1 MPLDQGLL
9 KGTQSREWVVAKPP
23 TGAIPQ
29 WVYTGRDESGLGPIY
44 VALAAIS
51 APPSRETMRALHAAY
66 KGKSNI
72 QLVVGAVLGNQ
83 VWIFGPDEKT
93 EVTEPLALDQGCR
106 QLQSALDE
114 PDAIAAYTRLG
125 QFRRSLDTTSLVGVT
140 NSGLFASYHIREN
153 VPKRNDWKESCEK
166 AKPLLALRNEHLINA
181 LGFKSEK
188 TAGNALLLTTGTP
201 QSKAV
206 AILLDETEQF
216 DATSAR
222 HTGISPVAFG
232 LNIAARQ
239 GVPWLFVLRKD
250 QIRIY
255 PAKDGVG
262 VGQKGQVETYLEIDL
277 AAIDSERAGLLT
289 LIFSADALEPN
300 GTANDLLQGS
310 QLFASQLGSRLRERI
325 YEHVVPQLSKS
336 VAEHLREQG
345 TNLDTEGLALAY
357 RLTLRVLFRLLF
369 QAYAEDRGLLPAGR
383 NEGYDAN
390 SLKTIAK
397 RIINTPPE
405 QFGKSKTLWFDL
417 VQVWDAIDEGNET
430 WNVPAYNGGLF
441 GTDPIIH
448 PEGALIEKLG
458 IQDDVLG
465 PVLQHLLID
474 ISEDGVLGPVD
485 FRSLS
490 VREFGTIYEGLLESS
505 LSVATTELAVD
516 SSGVWIPATSK
527 QNVLALP
534 GDVYFHSSSGERKAT
549 GSYFTPSNVV
559 DFLIQSTLDPALTRH
574 LGRIKRHLDKGDNAS
589 ATREFFDFRVADL
602 AMGSGH
608 FLVAA
613 VDRIESRMRTFLSE
627 QETQVPGINAELA
640 RLKSAAQTA
649 LGKDESI
656 FGEIEPASLLRRQ
669 IARRCIYGLD
679 VNPLAV
685 ELSRLAL
692 WIHTFVPGLP
702 MSSLDHGL
710 VCANSLTG
718 IGSVEEALREF
729 SPDSTEILSE
739 RGRGVAV
746 SFFENGFEDSLD
758 SSKDLLLEAANS
770 DEASKSEVHK
780 SASISI
786 EAKKAAEPAFQ
797 IFNAAIAA
805 RLGLIEVP
813 GIFEESHLITLAK
826 NPEVREA
833 IRKLSPAHMPY
844 LFPEVFVR
852 ENPGFD
858 VLLGNPPWEKLH
870 VNSDSW
876 WSAKFPGFKSMNSDE
891 KASYLSNLESK
902 RPDLTEE
909 FASAVATTKTIS
921 ESIIKGPFPGIG
933 DAHVDLFAAFAWR
946 FWALLR
952 SEGGLGIVLP
962 RGALSGAATAQWRR
976 QVFVRSDV
984 KAVTLLNNKGWVFPN
999 VHPQTSISI
1008 LSINKNVDPP
1018 RLRMVGPYASAEEFG
1033 LVQQEIDG
1041 LSNLIDP
1048 RVLIEGS
1055 ESASIPLLQ
1064 GLGIEI
1070 FNQMNLSPKLSEKI
1084 FNWEV
1089 RPVQGDINQTSNKEL
1104 IDFSTSTS
1112 LKKSELEVWTG
1123 KTFNIYELNQ
1133 GPLVGKTNRMQL
1145 KAYLTEKL
1153 VRQVRLSSSSFYG
1166 LKLGKPPLEK
1176 LPVEDYRL
1184 AFRDV
1189 TNRTNSRTVIFSI
1202 IPKDVCLVESAPYL
1216 FRKGGSTSTEAYLL
1230 GVFNSIIFDWY
1241 ARLFVEGHLKFYILN
1256 NLPVP
1261 RIDLETKTVHRE
1273 IKEFERNCNFTL
1285 IHDRIVGLVGK
1296 LLSRDVRLE
1305 GWTSS
1310 LGIAFENFSSGDSV
1324 EELIAEIDALVAKLY
1339 GLNETQ
1345 IKYIF
1350 ENFHRG
1356 ADYSER
1362 SNRVITYFRGIENG

>member
-9 KGTQSREWVVAKPP
+9 KGAQSREWVVAKPP
-23 TGAIPQ
+23 TGATPQ

-44 VALAAIS
+44 VALASIS

-166 AKPLLALRNEHLINA
+166 AKPLLALRNEHLIKA
-181 LGFKSEK
+181 LGFKAEK

-300 GTANDLLQGS
+300 GTANELLKGS
-310 QLFASQLGSRLRERI
+310 QLFAAQLSLRLRERI

-345 TNLDTEGLALAY
+345 TKLDSEGLSLAY
-357 RLTLRVLFRLLF
+357 RLTLRILFRLLF

-397 RIINTPPE
+397 RILSTPTE

-441 GTDPIIH
+441 GTDPAVH

-465 PVLQHLLID
+465 PVLQHLLLD
-474 ISEDGVLGPVD
+474 VSEDGVLGPVD

-505 LSVATTELAVD
+505 LSVATQDLGVDSKGAWIPIEKSDQVLAVK
-516 SSGVWIPATSK
+516 GE
-527 QNVLALP
+527 
-534 GDVYFHSSSGERKAT
+534 VYFHSASGERKAT
-549 GSYFTPSNVV
+549 GSYFTPSVVV
-559 DFLIQSTLDPALTRH
+559 DHLIDRSLDPALEVH
-574 LGRIKRHLDKGDNAS
+574 LAKIKDLVDQGDS
-589 ATREFFDFRVADL
+589 ATAARNFFDFRVADL

-613 VDRIESRMRTFLSE
+613 IDRIEAKMRMFLADPL
-627 QETQVPGINAELA
+627 TQVPGINAELM
-640 RLKSAAQTA
+640 RLAQAAKSA
-649 LGKDESI
+649 LGKDESAI
-656 FGEIEPASLLRRQ
+656 GEIEPAALLRRQ

-685 ELSRLAL
+685 ELSRLAI

-702 MSSLDHGL
+702 MSSLNHGL

-718 IGSVEEALREF
+718 IGTLDEAIQAL
-729 SPDSTEILSE
+729 SPDSALVDLKKGHGAPLT
-739 RGRGVAV
+739 
-746 SFFENGFEDSLD
+746 FFEGAIIDNLE
-758 SSKDLLLEAANS
+758 KVKELLVEVSNS
-770 DEASKSEVHK
+770 DEARKSEVK
-780 SASISI
+780 IS
-786 EAKKAAEPAFQ
+786 EELLQKARREAEPTKA
-797 IFNAAIAA
+797 IFDAAVAA
-805 RLGLIEVP
+805 RLGIIDPRIIFDSESLISIANSSQVKDSVE
-813 GIFEESHLITLAK
+813 IL
-826 NPEVREA
+826 N
-833 IRKLSPAHMPY
+833 PAHLPF
-844 LFPEVFVR
+844 LFPEVFLR
-852 ENPGFD
+852 KNSGFD
-858 VLLGNPPWEKLH
+858 VLLGNPPWEKIKVEEH
-870 VNSDSW
+870 QW
-876 WSAKFPGFKSMNSDE
+876 WGMHIPGLRGMAQKE
-891 KASYLSNLESK
+891 KNRILAEFQFSRKDLVIEYERELK
-902 RPDLTEE
+902 RVEAYRT
-909 FASAVATTKTIS
+909 VIV
-921 ESIIKGPFPGIG
+921 KGPYPGIG
-933 DAHVDLFAAFAWR
+933 SGGDPDLFQAFAWR
-946 FWALLR
+946 NWQLTNKK
-952 SEGGLGIVLP
+952 GLAGIVLP
-962 RGALSGAATAQWRR
+962 RGALSGSSLKNWR
-976 QVFVRSDV
+976 QV
-984 KAVTLLNNKGWVFPN
+984 
-999 VHPQTSISI
+999 I
-1008 LSINKNVDPP
+1008 LDN
-1018 RLRMVGPYASAEEFG
+1018 
-1033 LVQQEIDG
+1033 
-1041 LSNLIDP
+1041 
-1048 RVLIEGS
+1048 GS
-1055 ESASIPLLQ
+1055 
-1064 GLGIEI
+1064 
-1070 FNQMNLSPKLSEKI
+1070 
-1084 FNWEV
+1084 
-1089 RPVQGDINQTSNKEL
+1089 
-1104 IDFSTSTS
+1104 
-1112 LKKSELEVWTG
+1112 
-1123 KTFNIYELNQ
+1123 
-1133 GPLVGKTNRMQL
+1133 
-1145 KAYLTEKL
+1145 
-1153 VRQVRLSSSSFYG
+1153 
-1166 LKLGKPPLEK
+1166 
-1176 LPVEDYRL
+1176 
-1184 AFRDV
+1184 FRDV
-1189 TNRTNSRTVIFSI
+1189 CFLSNAGGWIFEGVDGRYTIGLAVFGKSDDHSVSFSGPFFSEAEMLDGRQLFTKADRNEFLSWSGTAAFPLIHSERSASVFRKMKQQPRFDNRSPEWDFRPYVELHATADKEFFDFNIDEPKGRTAVLTGASFNLWSPNFGSPYAYADKNTILEVLLRKARSASSNTRSAYFGMQFNSEKDLPISKPRLTFRDITNQTNTRTTI
-1202 IPKDVCLVESAPYL
+1202 ICLVPAGVALTHKAPFL
-1216 FRKGGSTSTEAYLL
+1216 VNRSNSNEPEAFLL
-1230 GVFNSIIFDWY
+1230 GVMSSLPFDWY
-1241 ARLFVEGHLKFYILN
+1241 MRRWVELHITYELLNPAPIPQPPLKNILRRRIVEIVCNLQSLEGGFDEWIKSINPDFKTKSSNIDPAELKF
-1256 NLPVP
+1256 
-1261 RIDLETKTVHRE
+1261 
-1273 IKEFERNCNFTL
+1273 
-1285 IHDRIVGLVGK
+1285 
-1296 LLSRDVRLE
+1296 
-1305 GWTSS
+1305 
-1310 LGIAFENFSSGDSV
+1310 
-1324 EELIAEIDALVAKLY
+1324 ELDALVALLFE
-1339 GLNETQ
+1339 LNRDDLIQ
-1345 IKYIF
+1345 IF
-1350 ENFHRG
+1350 ATFHRG
-1356 ADYSER
+1356 WQYQESLQRVLYYFEMWER
-1362 SNRVITYFRGIENG
+1362 KEW

>member
-1 MPLDQGLL
+1 MPLDHGLL

-23 TGAIPQ
+23 TGATPQ

-44 VALAAIS
+44 VALASIS

-153 VPKRNDWKESCEK
+153 VPKRNDWIESCER
-166 AKPLLALRNEHLINA
+166 AKPLLALRNEHLIKA

-232 LNIAARQ
+232 LNVAARQ
-239 GVPWLFVLRKD
+239 GVHWLFVLRKD

-325 YEHVVPQLSKS
+325 YEHVIPQLSKS

-345 TNLDTEGLALAY
+345 TKLDSEGLSLAY
-357 RLTLRVLFRLLF
+357 RLTLRILFRLLF

-397 RIINTPPE
+397 RIMNTPTE

-417 VQVWDAIDEGNET
+417 AQVWNAIDEGNET

-441 GTDPIIH
+441 GTDPTTH

-458 IQDDVLG
+458 IQDDILG
-465 PVLQHLLID
+465 PVLQHLLLD
-474 ISEDGVLGPVD
+474 ISEDNVLGPVD

-505 LSVATTELAVD
+505 LSVASQDLTVD
-516 SSGVWIPATSK
+516 NKGNWIPASK
-527 QNVLALP
+527 HESVIAFM

-549 GSYFTPSNVV
+549 GSYFTPSVLV
-559 DFLIQSTLDPALTRH
+559 DHLIEKSLNPALDAH
-574 LGRIKRHLDKGDNAS
+574 LGRIRKYLEKGDEAS
-589 ATREFFDFRVADL
+589 AARDFFDFRVADL

-613 VDRIESRMRTFLSE
+613 VDRIESKMRTFLAE
-627 QETQVPGINAELA
+627 KETQVPGINAELQ
-640 RLKSAAQTA
+640 RLSRAAKEA
-649 LGKDESI
+649 LGNDESAI
-656 FGEIEPASLLRRQ
+656 GEIEPAALLRRQ

-679 VNPLAV
+679 INPLAV

-718 IGSVEEALREF
+718 IGTIEEAILALQ
-729 SPDSTEILSE
+729 PDLPQLPMKPGHFRPVSMYE
-739 RGRGVAV
+739 AV
-746 SFFENGFEDSLD
+746 ITDNLEKA
-758 SSKDLLLEAANS
+758 SKLLIEVANS
-770 DEASKSEVHK
+770 DEARKSEVK
-780 SASISI
+780 ASA
-786 EAKKAAEPAFQ
+786 ELALQAREAAEPTRE
-797 IFNAAIAA
+797 IFDAAVAA
-805 RLGLIEVP
+805 RLGLFDPRNIVDEQ
-813 GIFEESHLITLAK
+813 TLMAVGRSQEISLAVNTLK
-826 NPEVREA
+826 
-833 IRKLSPAHMPY
+833 PAHLPF
-844 LFPEVFVR
+844 LFPEVFLRV
-852 ENPGFD
+852 NSGFD

-870 VNSDSW
+870 VEEDQW
-876 WSAKFPGFKSMNSDE
+876 WGMYIPGFQGMPQKERAGVLAKFR
-891 KASYLSNLESK
+891 ASRPDLEIIFNSNLEDVDAMRK
-902 RPDLTEE
+902 
-909 FASAVATTKTIS
+909 VIS
-921 ESIIKGPFPGIG
+921 KGPYPGLG
-933 DAHVDLFAAFAWR
+933 VAHIDLFQAFAWR
-946 FWALLR
+946 NWQLLNLT
-952 SEGGLGIVLP
+952 GAVGIVMP
-962 RGALSGAATAQWRR
+962 RGALSGSSLQAWRSTILESG
-976 QVFVRSDV
+976 QFSNICFL
-984 KAVTLLNNKGWVFPN
+984 TNTNGWVFEG
-999 VHPQTSISI
+999 VHQQYGIALINFKKKKDESLSFSGPFNSLAEFLEGREQVVEATSKDLISWSPTFSFPLI
-1008 LSINKNVDPP
+1008 PDPLSGKIFKIMKKQP
-1018 RLRMVGPYASAEEFG
+1018 RFDVVADDFQFQPLQGDLNATGDKHLFEFDTDESRGRIPVLTGASYNLWNPDFGLPYAYADENKLRDFLFSKVKSSATNKRSAYYGMSF
-1033 LVQQEIDG
+1033 QDREI
-1041 LSNLIDP
+1041 L
-1048 RVLIEGS
+1048 
-1055 ESASIPLLQ
+1055 PLDQ
-1064 GLGIEI
+1064 HRI
-1070 FNQMNLSPKLSEKI
+1070 
-1084 FNWEV
+1084 
-1089 RPVQGDINQTSNKEL
+1089 
-1104 IDFSTSTS
+1104 
-1112 LKKSELEVWTG
+1112 
-1123 KTFNIYELNQ
+1123 
-1133 GPLVGKTNRMQL
+1133 
-1145 KAYLTEKL
+1145 
-1153 VRQVRLSSSSFYG
+1153 
-1166 LKLGKPPLEK
+1166 
-1176 LPVEDYRL
+1176 

-1189 TNRTNSRTVIFSI
+1189 TNSLDSRTVI
-1202 IPKDVCLVESAPYL
+1202 VCLLPKGVAFSHQSPVL
-1216 FRKGGSTSTEAYLL
+1216 VRKAGDEIDEAYLL
-1230 GVFNSIIFDWY
+1230 GIMGSISFDWY
-1241 ARLFVEGHLKFYILN
+1241 MRRWVGLHLTFEILN
-1256 NLPVP
+1256 PAPLP
-1261 RIDLETKTVHRE
+1261 RL
-1273 IKEFERNCNFTL
+1273 ERND
-1285 IHDRIVGLVGK
+1285 IWRSRIIEISGRLAAVDNRFSGWAKKVGVEVG
-1296 LLSRDVRLE
+1296 SISSE
-1305 GWTSS
+1305 G
-1310 LGIAFENFSSGDSV
+1310 ER
-1324 EELIAEIDALVAKLY
+1324 EELISELDALSCLAY
-1339 GLNETQ
+1339 GLTSEHMTQ
-1345 IKYIF
+1345 IFKTYRRGWNF
-1350 ENFHRG
+1350 ESRLGRSQYWF
-1356 ADYSER
+1356 DYW
-1362 SNRVITYFRGIENG
+1362 RVKK